1 MHDPSRR
8 TWSIPLVALSL
19 AALVGLALGGCPP
32 KDDTP
37 EEATPTPKAEVPAQR
52 SDLAEVASNTTLV
65 PSPTEVQEAMM
76 HAGVDIKFGPLVERR
91 KMDLADKDVDSVAL
105 RTGVILA
112 DLILTLNDSEKD
124 VLIKDLQNLQAG
136 MKGIGGGDD
145 IDATLEDVIE
155 NVKADA
161 LSRQE
166 LWLQVEEMREAAYG
180 ELGHE
185 AGSRVV
191 PLVQAGSWL
200 EGVNLLSK
208 AVLASEE
215 KGDAP
220 NLMRQPDVVNYFLL
234 KIKGE
239 DSGED
244 LSPLLTLARGTMEQI
259 HDISMKDS
267 LSIEDVEKIN
277 SLATEMLGQL

>member
-1 MHDPSRR
+1 MHDRSRW
-8 TWSIPLVALSL
+8 TWFTPAAGLALVALW
-19 AALVGLALGGCPP
+19 GLALLGCPP
-32 KDDTP
+32 KDETP
-37 EEATPTPKAEVPAQR
+37 EETTPPPKAEVPAER
-52 SDLAEVASNTTLV
+52 TDLAQVAQNTTLV

-76 HAGVDIKFGPLVERR
+76 HAGVDIKFGALVERR
-91 KMDLADKDVDSVAL
+91 KMDLADDDVDSVAL

-112 DLILTLNDSEKD
+112 DLVLTLNDSDKA
-124 VLIKDLQNLQAG
+124 VLVQDLQNLQAG
-136 MKGIGGGDD
+136 MKGIGAGSD
-145 IDATLEDVIE
+145 IDATLGEVIE
-155 NVKADA
+155 SVKADA

-200 EGVNLLSK
+200 EGVHLLSK
-208 AVLASEE
+208 AIMQSDDP
-215 KGDAP
+215 GDAA

-239 DSGED
+239 AEGED

-259 HDISMKDS
+259 HDIAMKDD
-267 LSIEDVEKIN
+267 LGEEDVKKIN
-277 SLATEMLGQL
+277 DLATEMLGQL